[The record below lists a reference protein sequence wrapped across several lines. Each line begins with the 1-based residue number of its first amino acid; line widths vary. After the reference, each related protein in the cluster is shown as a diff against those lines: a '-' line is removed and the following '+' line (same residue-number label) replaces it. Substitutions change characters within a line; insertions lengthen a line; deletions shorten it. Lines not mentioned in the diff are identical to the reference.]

1 MNPTPRSVL
10 VYVGGDLVGDAVMKL
25 PFVRALRAACPDA
38 SITWC
43 AGKHKSAFADA
54 LQPLTVGLIDEVLE
68 EAGFDRPLAC
78 LLRRPL
84 GGRHFDWVIDTQRGV
99 PVSFLIRRIRHD
111 LFISGSADFLL
122 SDRKPPRGYQR
133 PSSMVAQMLDLLE
146 LATAVPP
153 NLAVPP
159 NPDAPLN
166 LDDTT
171 RAKAAA
177 ALPDGPVYIGLAPGA
192 GGRNKC
198 WPLENYIA
206 LARGQIAE
214 GRVPVF
220 ILGPAEGEWAAELKA
235 AVPEALFPT
244 VTATADALSPLPSP
258 SVGYSIALG
267 ARLAVAV
274 ANDAGSGH
282 ILAASDAPLVSLF
295 GPTPAAKFAPA
306 ARRALVIEAQSFGSD
321 EMSSIPLEAVSDA
334 VDALLADADR

>member
-1 MNPTPRSVL
+1 MSPAPRSVL

-25 PFVRALRAACPDA
+25 PFVRALRAACPA
-38 SITWC
+38 AAITWC

-54 LQPLTVGLIDEVLE
+54 LQPLTARLIDEVVE
-68 EAGFDRPLAC
+68 ETGFDRPLAC
-78 LLRRPL
+78 LLHRPL

-111 LFISGSADFLL
+111 LFISGAADFLL

-133 PSSMVAQMLDLLE
+133 PASMVAQMLDLLE
-146 LATAVPP
+146 LASAAPP
-153 NLAVPP
+153 I
-159 NPDAPLN
+159 PDAPLN
-166 LDDTT
+166 LDEAT

-206 LARGQIAE
+206 LARGQIAQ

-220 ILGPAEGEWAAELKA
+220 ILGPAEGEWAADLKA

-244 VTATADALSPLPSP
+244 VGAEADAPSPSPAP

-267 ARLAVAV
+267 ARLAAAV

-306 ARRALVIEAQSFGSD
+306 ARKARVIEAQAFGSD
-321 EMSSIPLEAVSDA
+321 EMSAIPVEVVADA
-334 VDALLADADR
+334 VDALLG

>member
-1 MNPTPRSVL
+1 MSPTPRSVL

-25 PFVRALRAACPDA
+25 PFVRALRAACPIA
-38 SITWC
+38 AITWC

-54 LQPLTVGLIDEVLE
+54 LQPLTVGLIDEVIE

-122 SDRKPPRGYQR
+122 SDRKPPKGYQR
-133 PSSMVAQMLDLLE
+133 PASMVAQMLDLLQ
-146 LATAVPP
+146 LASAVPP
-153 NLAVPP
+153 A
-159 NPDAPLN
+159 PDAPLN
-166 LDDTT
+166 LDDVT

-177 ALPDGPVYIGLAPGA
+177 ALPEGPVYIGLAPGA

-206 LARGQIAE
+206 LARGQIAQ

-220 ILGPAEGEWAAELKA
+220 ILGPAEVEWAADLKA
-235 AVPEALFPT
+235 AVPEASFPT
-244 VTATADALSPLPSP
+244 VSAEAGAPSP

-267 ARLAVAV
+267 ARLAAAV

-306 ARRALVIEAQSFGSD
+306 ARKARVIEAQSFGSD
-321 EMSSIPLEAVSDA
+321 EMSAIPLEAVTDA
-334 VDALLADADR
+334 VEELLA